1 MRRKCAGGRRVE
13 GPTVVFRP
21 DPPYSYMTRQLTLP
35 WDGASRL
42 PPAFNSGLQGG
53 FWRQTVRIAL
63 HCDITSSTSLFP
75 SPVTSSCS
83 IMDPGRG
90 DLVSL
95 ASSLSSALVSDSSI
109 LAVLLSLAFLL
120 GVWVRDTTAP
130 PAGVRHKL
138 SLAAR
143 ADRAHHRQIKRK
155 LYLNLSD
162 GGEDVTTE
170 RPPSERLLVTRP
182 ERVYSL
188 EDLVPPSFF
197 VSDDSV
203 DYFEDPQPLT
213 YQSFLVRKLN
223 LKPPNYGMESQHS
236 PVRYEK
242 SWRSEQHNVK
252 EDEGTWWGSTDW
264 VRHWIDWLLTTAH
277 TAIYQSK
284 LYRVPLEIYIHSKL
298 LLKNSVSVNMILK
311 CKEWLALVIH
321 NMSIRNFDYRK

>member
-1 MRRKCAGGRRVE
+1 
-13 GPTVVFRP
+13 
-21 DPPYSYMTRQLTLP
+21 
-35 WDGASRL
+35 
-42 PPAFNSGLQGG
+42 
-53 FWRQTVRIAL
+53 
-63 HCDITSSTSLFP
+63 
-75 SPVTSSCS
+75 
-83 IMDPGRG
+83 MDPGRG
-90 DLVSL
+90 DVVSL

-155 LYLNLSD
+155 LYLDPSD
-162 GGEDVTTE
+162 GSEDVTTERPPSERLLVTRPE

-213 YQSFLVRKLN
+213 YQRFLVRKLN

-236 PVRYEK
+236 PGRYEK

-252 EDEGTWWGSTDW
+252 EDEGTWQGSTDW
-264 VRHWIDWLLTTAH
+264 VRHWID
-277 TAIYQSK
+277 
-284 LYRVPLEIYIHSKL
+284 
-298 LLKNSVSVNMILK
+298 
-311 CKEWLALVIH
+311 
-321 NMSIRNFDYRK
+321 